1 LRSAAPLSRP
11 DFSCERA
18 RPEGLPISD
27 FEPLVCPEELSQ
39 SSDFYSGGFA
49 ILPWNART
57 TDELSLASVLL
68 ESGLEIIADMPVTE
82 LSSPDLQVVCL
93 ADSIIDPYEDSER
106 RGDMRLSM
114 DDVSWLRSARL
125 KYGPDVRVIDISRR
139 GILVETE
146 GQPLRQDANIVFE
159 LSGPMSAIL
168 VPSKV
173 LRCRAASFD
182 EVMRYQGACA
192 FKRPLE
198 IPDLVK
204 RAVAKGAA
212 PTASVVAP
220 SAAAWSGA
228 ALKSSANVSWQKVVA
243 RFRDGRLVR
252 GYTADFHPSRPQLH
266 LSAEPH
272 GGDTLMLQLS
282 QLKALFFVRDF
293 AGDQNRVDRQDFGEA
308 LQGRKVAVIFHDGET
323 LLGSTLSYRG
333 EGNGFFVHPADPR
346 SNNLRVFIAPGSTQ
360 QVRFL

>member
-1 LRSAAPLSRP
+1 
-11 DFSCERA
+11 
-18 RPEGLPISD
+18 
-27 FEPLVCPEELSQ
+27 
-39 SSDFYSGGFA
+39 
-49 ILPWNART
+49 
-57 TDELSLASVLL
+57 
-68 ESGLEIIADMPVTE
+68 MPVTE
-82 LSSPDLQVVCL
+82 QQSPDLKVVCL
-93 ADSIIDPYEDSER
+93 AESIIDPYEDSER

-114 DDVSWLRSARL
+114 DDIGWLRSARL
-125 KYGPDVRVIDISRR
+125 KYGSDVRVIDISRG

-146 GQPLRQDANIVFE
+146 GQPLRPDANIVFE
-159 LSGPMSAIL
+159 LSGPTSAIL
-168 VPSKV
+168 MPSKV

-204 RAVAKGAA
+204 RAIARG
-212 PTASVVAP
+212 TATVAP
-220 SAAAWSGA
+220 VAPWNGVAPGNGVAP
-228 ALKSSANVSWQKVVA
+228 KSSANVSWQKVVA

-252 GYTADFHPSRPQLH
+252 GYTADFHPSRPHLH

-272 GGDTLMLQLS
+272 AGDTLMLQLS

-293 AGDQNRVDRQDFGEA
+293 AGDQNRVDRQDFGGA
-308 LQGRKVAVIFHDGET
+308 LQGRKVAVTFHDGET
-323 LLGSTLSYRG
+323 LLGSTLGYRG